1 MAFAWSINPYKGCVH
16 GCHYCFARRYH
27 SFIDLD
33 VGDDFTGIILVRVNA
48 PEVLRRELAKR
59 SWKREMVALGTAT
72 DPYQPIEGKY
82 RLTRGILEALRDFRT
97 PVSIITKGSM
107 VVRDIDVLADLQ
119 QRAGCTVSFSTTT
132 LDEDTWRRLEPGT
145 PPPLQRLRAM
155 QRLAEAGVNAG
166 VNLTPVVPGLT
177 DNLDNLQAV
186 VRAASEHRASF
197 VNAMPLRLQTGVKEH
212 FLGFLDREYPHLL
225 PRYQSLYAGQY
236 PSRRY
241 DSWVQHS
248 VGFYRERFGV

>member
-119 QRAGCTVSFSTTT
+119 QRAAPSA
-132 LDEDTWRRLEPGT
+132 LA
-145 PPPLQRLRAM
+145 PPPSTKTPGGGWSPGRRHPFSACAPCSVLR
-155 QRLAEAGVNAG
+155 R
-166 VNLTPVVPGLT
+166 
-177 DNLDNLQAV
+177 
-186 VRAASEHRASF
+186 RA
-197 VNAMPLRLQTGVKEH
+197 
-212 FLGFLDREYPHLL
+212 
-225 PRYQSLYAGQY
+225 
-236 PSRRY
+236 
-241 DSWVQHS
+241 
-248 VGFYRERFGV
+248 

>member
-166 VNLTPVVPGLT
+166 VISTTSRPSFARRRSIAPASSTLCRCGCKRESKNTSWDSSTGSTPTCCP
-177 DNLDNLQAV
+177 DIS
-186 VRAASEHRASF
+186 RFMRASI
-197 VNAMPLRLQTGVKEH
+197 RRGDTI
-212 FLGFLDREYPHLL
+212 
-225 PRYQSLYAGQY
+225 AGSST
-236 PSRRY
+236 PSASTESGLAY
-241 DSWVQHS
+241 DSGQCY
-248 VGFYRERFGV
+248 GGNI